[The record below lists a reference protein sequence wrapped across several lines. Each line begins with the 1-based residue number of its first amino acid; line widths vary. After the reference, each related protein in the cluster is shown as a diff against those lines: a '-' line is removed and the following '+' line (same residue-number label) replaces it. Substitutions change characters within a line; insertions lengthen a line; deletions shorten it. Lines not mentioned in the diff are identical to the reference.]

1 VFLEIFETKIGSLVI
16 GLLVC
21 NQVLSCREMFLRFNV
36 KPTGSSSFSKDGML
50 VQRQQALGSDAWLQI
65 PVLLL
70 VGCVSLDKLFNL
82 SENYSPHLEIKIVSA
97 L

>member
-1 VFLEIFETKIGSLVI
+1 MKSHTPVHTHPF
-16 GLLVC
+16 
-21 NQVLSCREMFLRFNV
+21 
-36 KPTGSSSFSKDGML
+36 
-50 VQRQQALGSDAWLQI
+50 QRQQALGSDAWLQI
-65 PVLLL
+65 PALLL